1 MPQLRRHARPLL
13 RTVNGRKRASDDNC
27 TEDGSSYSTRL
38 ISDPARIDACIVIE
52 EDIYADP
59 ISSEDENFQRQ
70 PQLAKSP
77 RLASTNTPAFEHLQF
92 DGASEQ
98 SMPDTKPQFI
108 LPLSNLRPQNTGV
121 EHEGDS
127 SDHPSSES
135 DIAIFSSQGSF
146 KRPCTTHVN
155 IHAQLQPQQRTSKKS
170 SGYGKK
176 ADRQRIREEERT
188 KKSTLQ
194 RPEKERQ
201 KKLKTVKP
209 EFQIP
214 TASVK
219 KNDIINLTGIDQ
231 QDVTGPLRRVEQ
243 ELSSPPLSD
252 VPPSPNAEEIAKL
265 DMPVVGSY
273 VPQVECSICGAQV
286 SKLLKEN
293 FEDNFNHSRKVNYR
307 WQQRFCR
314 FHRQESARK
323 MWEERRYP
331 HIDWETF
338 VDRMKRPKHTQHV
351 RRVMSGEV
359 NSIFRIELEK
369 NVRGRNK
376 TLLQVMKNDD
386 GTRKKFGNV
395 GYYGPRGE
403 KIMYAP
409 DSFRQYCY

>member
-1 MPQLRRHARPLL
+1 
-13 RTVNGRKRASDDNC
+13 
-27 TEDGSSYSTRL
+27 
-38 ISDPARIDACIVIE
+38 
-52 EDIYADP
+52 
-59 ISSEDENFQRQ
+59 
-70 PQLAKSP
+70 
-77 RLASTNTPAFEHLQF
+77 
-92 DGASEQ
+92 
-98 SMPDTKPQFI
+98 
-108 LPLSNLRPQNTGV
+108 
-121 EHEGDS
+121 
-127 SDHPSSES
+127 
-135 DIAIFSSQGSF
+135 
-146 KRPCTTHVN
+146 
-155 IHAQLQPQQRTSKKS
+155 
-170 SGYGKK
+170 
-176 ADRQRIREEERT
+176 
-188 KKSTLQ
+188 
-194 RPEKERQ
+194 

-369 NVRGRNK
+369 N
-376 TLLQVMKNDD
+376 
-386 GTRKKFGNV
+386 
-395 GYYGPRGE
+395 
-403 KIMYAP
+403 
-409 DSFRQYCY
+409 